1 MKTISVDPLTVFITR
16 GEAAAFLFLFCKL
29 SWTVYRQTDCVYVSF
44 FYNSFS
50 NVHGIIFTF

>member
-1 MKTISVDPLTVFITR
+1 MKTISVDPFTVFITR
-16 GEAAAFLFLFCKL
+16 GEAAAFLFLFSKL

-50 NVHGIIFTF
+50 NLHGIIFTF